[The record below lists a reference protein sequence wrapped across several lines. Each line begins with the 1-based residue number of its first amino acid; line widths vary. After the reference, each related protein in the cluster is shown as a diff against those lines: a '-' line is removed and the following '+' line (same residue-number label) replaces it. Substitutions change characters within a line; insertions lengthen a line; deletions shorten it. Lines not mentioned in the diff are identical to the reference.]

1 MSRQFEDP
9 LDQRAYR
16 ELRKKGMK
24 SDEAFRA
31 VELMTGHKPVNIS
44 AGPVTD
50 MWGYS
55 YKGNDQKAELPYYHG
70 NRRF

>member
-9 LDQRAYR
+9 LDQRAYC
-16 ELRKKGMK
+16 ELRRKGMK

-31 VELMTGHKPVNIS
+31 VELMTGHKPMIVS
-44 AGPVTD
+44 AEPAID
-50 MWGYS
+50 MWGYT
-55 YKGNDQKAELPYYHG
+55 YKGKEQKAELPYYHG

>member
-9 LDQRAYR
+9 LDQRAYC

-24 SDEAFRA
+24 SDEAIQA

-44 AGPVTD
+44 AGPAID
-50 MWGYS
+50 MWGYPHS
-55 YKGNDQKAELPYYHG
+55 GKEQKAELPYYHG